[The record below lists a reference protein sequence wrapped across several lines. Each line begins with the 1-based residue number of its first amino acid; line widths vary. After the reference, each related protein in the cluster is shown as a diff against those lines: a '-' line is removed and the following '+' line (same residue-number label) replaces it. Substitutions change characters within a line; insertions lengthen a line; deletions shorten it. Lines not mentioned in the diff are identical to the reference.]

1 MIKETIALNEAGQRF
16 DKYLHKYLKEAPSS
30 FLYKMLRKK
39 NITLNNKKADGSELL
54 QTGDEAA
61 FFLAAE
67 TIAKF
72 RGEAA
77 HSGALTNQYEAAYT
91 IFKNKFQVIYEDDF
105 ILLLNK
111 PAGVLTQKAEESDT
125 SLNEAMIGYLLKTG
139 ALTPDMLRTFKP
151 SVCNRLD
158 RNTSGIV
165 ICGKSLPGLQKMSA
179 LLKERTI
186 HKFYRCIVAGQ
197 MRESCH
203 LEGYLCKDHATNK
216 VTISNEQSKD
226 AVEIRTNYTPLQ
238 IIGRNTVVEVE
249 LITGK
254 THQIRAHLAA
264 TGFPIVGDYKYGNKS
279 VNQQYKKNYALESQL
294 LHAYRLEFPVM
305 DGMFLSLSQKVV
317 IAELPAQ
324 FKKIMEA

>member
-77 HSGALTNQYEAAYT
+77 HSGALTNQYEAAYA
-91 IFKNKFQVIYEDDF
+91 IFKNKFHVIYEDDF

-111 PAGVLTQKAEESDT
+111 PAGVLTQKAEESDI

-139 ALTPDMLRTFKP
+139 ALTPEMLRTFKP

-203 LEGYLCKDHATNK
+203 LEGYLCKNHATNK
-216 VTISNEQSKD
+216 VTISNENTED
-226 AVEIRTNYTPLQ
+226 AVEIKTNYTPLQ

-254 THQIRAHLAA
+254 THQIRAHLAS

-305 DGMFLSLSQKVV
+305 DGMFESLSQKVF
-317 IAELPAQ
+317 IAEIPAH